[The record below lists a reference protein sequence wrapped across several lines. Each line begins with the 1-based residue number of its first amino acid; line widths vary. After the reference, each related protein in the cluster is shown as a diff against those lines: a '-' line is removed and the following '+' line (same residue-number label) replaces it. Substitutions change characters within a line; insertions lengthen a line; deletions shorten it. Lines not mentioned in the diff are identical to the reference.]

1 MPLNGLHHY
10 TLRPVDLERTKEFYV
25 DLLGLEV
32 GYRPPL
38 AFPGYWLYTGGQPT
52 VHLIGPRESENGRP
66 PREAGETGLLDH
78 VAFSCTGLQAMK
90 AKLAERGLRYE
101 ERVVPRDGQ
110 VQLFLRDPNGVQV
123 ELNYPD
129 TEARAEAA

>member
-1 MPLNGLHHY
+1 MPLHGLHHY
-10 TLRPVDLERTKEFYV
+10 TLRPVDLEATKDFYV

-38 AFPGYWLYTGGQPT
+38 AFPGYWLYTGGEPT
-52 VHLIGPRESENGRP
+52 VHLIGPRESESGRA

-78 VAFSCTGLQAMK
+78 VAFSCTGLAAMK
-90 AKLAERGLRYE
+90 ARLAERGIRYE

-110 VQLFLRDPNGVQV
+110 IQLFLRDPNGVNV

-129 TEARAEAA
+129 AEERAEAA

>member
-1 MPLNGLHHY
+1 MPLHGLHHY
-10 TLRPVDLERTKEFYV
+10 TLRPVDLEATKDFYV

-52 VHLIGPRESENGRP
+52 VHLIGPREAERDLP
-66 PREAGETGLLDH
+66 PRASGQTGLLDH
-78 VAFSCTGLQAMK
+78 VAFSCSGLPAMK
-90 AKLAERGLRYE
+90 ATLAGRGIAYE

-110 VQLFLRDPNGVQV
+110 IQLFLKDPNGVAV

-129 TEARAEAA
+129 TDAKAAA